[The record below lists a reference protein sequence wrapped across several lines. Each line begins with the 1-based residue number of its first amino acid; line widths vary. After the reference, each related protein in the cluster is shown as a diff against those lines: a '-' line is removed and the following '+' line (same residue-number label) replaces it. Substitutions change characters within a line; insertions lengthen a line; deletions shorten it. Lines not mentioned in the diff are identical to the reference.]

1 MDKRF
6 YFDTSIWLDFFEG
19 RNEPN
24 MPKGDWAKKLVGKII
39 RKGDV
44 IIYSDLVLIELEGE
58 GYSSFDVEDL
68 FFVIGQNLI
77 FVEST
82 NVEIKRA
89 KDLASKRNVPNG
101 DALHALIA
109 RDNNSIFV
117 SLDNHFKLLDD
128 IVKVKKPQELIEI

>member
-1 MDKRF
+1 MNRRF
-6 YFDTSIWLDFFEG
+6 YFDTSIWLDFLEE

-24 MPKGDWAKKLVGKII
+24 MPKSDWARKLVAKII

-44 IIYSDLVLIELEGE
+44 IVYSDVVLMELEDE
-58 GYSSFDVEDL
+58 GYSIFDVEDL
-68 FFVIGQNLI
+68 FFVLKQNLV

-82 NVEIKRA
+82 NTEIKRA
-89 KDLASKRNVPNG
+89 KDLASKRSVPNG

-117 SLDNHFKLLDD
+117 SLDRHFQLLKD
-128 IVKVKKPQELIEI
+128 IVKIKKPQELIEI